1 MRMHEDAQV
10 ISAEVDCK
18 FMLQR
23 VQLSLVPASEE
34 RSLSGDLGG
43 CLIVGV
49 SVAARYIQALQ
60 RVERAASP
68 PF

>member
-1 MRMHEDAQV
+1 
-10 ISAEVDCK
+10 
-18 FMLQR
+18 MLQR

-34 RSLSGDLGG
+34 HSLSGGLGD
-43 CLIVGV
+43 CLVLGV
-49 SVAARYIQALQ
+49 AVTTHYIQALR

>member
-10 ISAEVDCK
+10 ISAEMDCK

-34 RSLSGDLGG
+34 HSLSGGLGD
-43 CLIVGV
+43 CLVLGV
-49 SVAARYIQALQ
+49 AVTTRYIQALR
-60 RVERAASP
+60 RVERAASR